1 VLTENRPGFDARS
14 PTGRNIPESSMAF
27 LWCRPCF
34 CQRQRKLTPHCTAL
48 HGSSLPAL
56 CRVSSLLAP
65 ALHSSG
71 AIRIREL
78 EVRRNKKKNRLIARI
93 CEETSE
99 KDSIIRSDLQQ
110 TA

>member
-1 VLTENRPGFDARS
+1 VLTENRPGFDAGS

-34 CQRQRKLTPHCTAL
+34 CQRRRKLTPHCAAL

-71 AIRIREL
+71 MMKL
-78 EVRRNKKKNRLIARI
+78 LRNKKKNRLLARI